1 MENFELDTIETV
13 MFDSPVL
20 PFPTESEIDEMA
32 KWYGE
37 DEPDVGS

>member
-1 MENFELDTIETV
+1 MFENDTLESV
-13 MFDSPVL
+13 MFESPEL
-20 PFPTESEIDEMA
+20 PFPTENEIDEMA